1 MTKLHLF
8 DLLWICCTTSCTTN
22 PQQIHDKSIA
32 YNKSTASRHVEMLW
46 ICCTTIPSP
55 QQIHNKSKQWSLDS
69 IYCGLV
75 VASQPIRELML
86 MTTWRTCDVTN
97 FCKQM
102 VVIIGKMDSSVENL
116 RPIQL
121 TTGSWID
128 AYRNKSVLW
137 DTMKNSSEEDKELAW
152 IDYEFSL
159 WVAG

>member
-1 MTKLHLF
+1 
-8 DLLWICCTTSCTTN
+8 
-22 PQQIHDKSIA
+22 
-32 YNKSTASRHVEMLW
+32 
-46 ICCTTIPSP
+46 
-55 QQIHNKSKQWSLDS
+55 
-69 IYCGLV
+69 
-75 VASQPIRELML
+75 
-86 MTTWRTCDVTN
+86 
-97 FCKQM
+97 M